1 MGKTEKRTCLN
12 CGEPFTADARNA
24 RHQRYCTAV
33 ACKAA
38 SKRASQANWLAKPEN
53 RDYHRGTGI
62 GGPGQGVAGSPS
74 RIQPTNAVAAGAGT
88 RRLDHGGRC
97 RNHPT
102 ASVRTDAA
110 RTAGAD
116 IL

>member
-1 MGKTEKRTCLN
+1 
-12 CGEPFTADARNA
+12 
-24 RHQRYCTAV
+24 
-33 ACKAA
+33 
-38 SKRASQANWLAKPEN
+38 
-53 RDYHRGTGI
+53 
-62 GGPGQGVAGSPS
+62 VAGSPS
-74 RIQPTNAVAAGAGT
+74 RVQPTNAVAAGAGT